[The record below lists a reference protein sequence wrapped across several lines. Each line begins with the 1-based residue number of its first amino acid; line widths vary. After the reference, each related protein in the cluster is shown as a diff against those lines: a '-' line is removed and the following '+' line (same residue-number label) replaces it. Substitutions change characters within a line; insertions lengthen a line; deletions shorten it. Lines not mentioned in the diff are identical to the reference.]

1 MLRVS
6 GYGQKLLAASR
17 EGAKSG
23 QQGRAHA
30 IVPADGMQGGAL
42 MDILHSDSVEE
53 EVGVRHVA
61 ERTNS
66 RLKSYNFWWDETIC
80 VRPMIDLTDV
90 DHDCPCTGATA
101 R

>member
-42 MDILHSDSVEE
+42 MDILHSDSIEE
-53 EVGVRHVA
+53 EVGVRRVA

-66 RLKSYNFWWDETIC
+66 RLKSYNSLC
-80 VRPMIDLTDV
+80 SP
-90 DHDCPCTGATA
+90 HD
-101 R
+101 